1 MGRWGDEETEG
12 RRDREMEK
20 WGNSEEFDMFEEF
33 AWRFSPFF
41 KGRCLKDR
49 GVQKK
54 VPKELLTPKL

>member
-1 MGRWGDEETEG
+1 MRRLRDGETE
-12 RRDREMEK
+12 RWR
-20 WGNSEEFDMFEEF
+20 NSEEFDMFVEF
-33 AWRFSPFF
+33 DWRFSPFF